1 VKRGASEARAGARI
15 EALSRRWDLSEDAA
29 GRLLALL
36 MVLRDDPRAP
46 TSVRD
51 PAVAV
56 DAHVADS
63 LCALPWL
70 ESRGAK
76 RVVDIG
82 SGAGFPGLPLALAR
96 PDLEVDLVEAARRK
110 GEFLSEVARRLEA
123 TRVRVVA
130 RRAEEWAAGEGQA
143 RYDTVLARAVG
154 SLAELVEYAAP
165 LLEPGGTLIAWK
177 GARVPDEERRGEGAA
192 EVLGMRS
199 LGVERVEPYPE
210 SRAHNL
216 HLYEKV
222 RVTPEGFPRRPGM
235 ARKRPLE

>member
-1 VKRGASEARAGARI
+1 VKRGASEARAAARI
-15 EALSRRWDLSEDAA
+15 EALSRRWSLSEDAA
-29 GRLLALL
+29 GRLLDLL
-36 MVLRDDPRAP
+36 TVLRDDPRAP

-51 PAVAV
+51 PAAAV

-70 ESRGAK
+70 ESRGAH
-76 RVVDIG
+76 RAVDIG

-110 GEFLSEVARRLEA
+110 CEFLVDVARRLEA
-123 TRVRVVA
+123 PWVRVVA
-130 RRAEEWAAGEGQA
+130 QRAEEWAAGDGRA

-165 LLEPGGTLIAWK
+165 LLETGGALIAWK
-177 GARVPDEERRGEGAA
+177 GGRDPAAERRGEAAA
-192 EVLGMRS
+192 EALGMRS
-199 LGVERVEPYPE
+199 IGVERVEPYPG

-235 ARKRPLE
+235 ARKRPLG